1 MGAKRN
7 QDQRFNR
14 HSKNQSMPQILD
26 GDLIFWVRSLTEPVP
41 DALSMH
47 GTERIEVKLLD
58 LSSLACTM
66 DLRSLV
72 DFSLAVKRIQANENT
87 AIVVVPEEINM
98 ITTAALLV
106 GTSMIAVHGFRP
118 DEVMEKFCSI
128 AHSITAFDDITME
141 HLLQRSLS
149 RKTAWLAQPGSP

>member
-1 MGAKRN
+1 
-7 QDQRFNR
+7 
-14 HSKNQSMPQILD
+14 MPQILD
-26 GDLIFWVRSLTEPVP
+26 GDLVFWVRSLTEPVP

-47 GTERIEVKLLD
+47 GTERIEVMLLD
-58 LSSLACTM
+58 LSYPLACTM

-72 DFSLAVKRIQANENT
+72 DFSLAENRIKANGNI